1 MSLSHE
7 EVLAEN
13 IEVALQVYHEA
24 VDYNPD
30 IRTTVGTVL
39 DVMNDFIHS
48 GVPVIT
54 TQVVL
59 NEGDWVTV
67 QTYGAGELEAG
78 L

>member
-7 EVLAEN
+7 EVLAER
-13 IEVALQVYHEA
+13 IESAIRSYHRA
-24 VDYNPD
+24 VDDVD

-39 DVMNDFIHS
+39 DVMNDFIHG

-67 QTYGAGELEAG
+67 QTYGEFD
-78 L
+78 

>member
-1 MSLSHE
+1 MSYSQE
-7 EVLAEN
+7 EALADR
-13 IEVALQVYHEA
+13 IESALG
-24 VDYNPD
+24 DYLAATLNPS

-39 DVMNDFIHS
+39 DVMNDFIHA

-67 QTYGAGELEAG
+67 QTYGEFDSPGN
-78 L
+78 

>member
-7 EVLAEN
+7 EVLAED
-13 IEVALQVYHEA
+13 IEISLQAYHEA
-24 VDYNPD
+24 MGSNPD

-39 DVMNDFIHS
+39 DMLNDFIHS

-67 QTYGAGELEAG
+67 QTYGEFDS
-78 L
+78 